1 MQKFRINPLVLA
13 MAAALPLSV
22 QAQETPATDDA
33 IEEIVVSGFRA
44 SVAKSLETKRDSAGV
59 VDAITASDIA
69 EFPDNNLAESLQ
81 RIPGVA
87 ITRSGGEGRN
97 ISVRG
102 LSPQYTRIRVNGMET
117 VSTTGGTDA
126 TGGNNRLRNFDFNT
140 FSSDLFTSLVV
151 HKTGSAEVDEGSLGA
166 TVDMRAARPF
176 DYEGFVLTANGQL
189 GYNDLSKKEDPS
201 GGILISNTFADGKLG
216 ALVSYSYAE
225 RTIQDE
231 GKSTVRWS
239 NLSTEKFGQV
249 KGLSAGALGA
259 NVVGIAPS
267 PNAFDEVNG
276 PCTKP
281 APTTAVPNPPCSYNS
296 RKFMPRIPRYDS
308 YNTDLSR
315 EGLSA
320 SFQFRPTDA
329 TEITLDALLS
339 KYEATRTEKFLQGS
353 MNGSQN
359 ASVNV
364 TDYAIEGNSLVYA
377 SMTGA
382 RLLAESR
389 QDELTTDF
397 SMYTLSAKHDFTDSF
412 RINGLIGTSESDFQN
427 PIQNTIIMQ
436 ANNQNLTWD
445 YRGSNED
452 AYLTFGDGAYDKA
465 NWAIN
470 SVRQRPQAM
479 VNTYDTAALNLE
491 FDLNDSLTLK
501 GGATLKQFE
510 AETWQKAYL
519 GGEGLGSTTS
529 TTAANNCSL
538 TGNTTVANTPSP
550 SCGVNLQSNPDFIT
564 SFDSGLGQ
572 GTPWLLPNRS
582 LIMDSYGLW
591 DKPMTINDSSTG
603 RGSTFNVTEDTLS
616 EYIQLDFK
624 TEVAG
629 LPLRGNI
636 GVRHF
641 TTDQESTGW
650 KRNNNVWSQEM
661 VDRSYSDT
669 LPSLNLVLE
678 PIENLQVRAA
688 YSEGIAR
695 PNMSQLTDDTN
706 VTVTGTQRQVTVNN
720 PYLKPSKAKSFDLG
734 LEWYFTEEAA
744 ISLGVFR
751 KEVDT
756 FVQTV
761 PGFSTYTALGLPV
774 AFAQA
779 ACGSNYAVDVCHEDM
794 VWATSEQ
801 KNAPGGTIN
810 GYEISYQQPFTF
822 LPGFLKNFGF
832 IGSYTHVDAEMDY
845 ATTTP
850 GVFQEA
856 PLLNLSPNSSSVT
869 IYFEQDAFKARVS
882 VAQRDGYLTLA
893 VNDANAN
900 YQNGTNGTTNVDAQI
915 SYQIN
920 EHFKVTLDALN
931 LTNEVDDQWVESTEP
946 RLSYYHETGTQYNL
960 GVNYKF

>member
-22 QAQETPATDDA
+22 QAQEPPATDDT

-126 TGGNNRLRNFDFNT
+126 TGGNNRARNFDFNT

-176 DYEGFVLTANGQL
+176 DYDGFVLTANGQL
-189 GYNDLSKKEDPS
+189 GYNDLSKQEDPS
-201 GGILISNTFADGKLG
+201 GGILISNTFADGKFG
-216 ALVSYSYAE
+216 ALLSYSYAE

-239 NLSTEKFGQV
+239 NLPTERFGNV
-249 KGLSAGALGA
+249 NGAPVTA
-259 NVVGIAPS
+259 TH
-267 PNAFDEVNG
+267 EVN
-276 PCTKP
+276 
-281 APTTAVPNPPCSYNS
+281 TA
-296 RKFMPRIPRYDS
+296 FHPRIPRYDS

-315 EGLSA
+315 EGVSA
-320 SFQFRPTDA
+320 SLQFRPTDV
-329 TEITLDALLS
+329 TEISLDVLLS

-359 ASVNV
+359 ANVNV
-364 TDYAIEGNSLVYA
+364 TDYAIEGSSLVYA

-389 QDELTTDF
+389 QDELATDF
-397 SMYTLSAKHDFTDSF
+397 SMYTLSAKHEFSDSF

-427 PIQNTIIMQ
+427 PVQNTIIMQ
-436 ANNQNLTWD
+436 ANNQNVTWD
-445 YRGSNED
+445 YRGNNED
-452 AYLTFGDGAYDKA
+452 AYLTFGNGAYDKA

-470 SVRQRPQAM
+470 SVRQRPQATL
-479 VNTYDTAALNLE
+479 NTYDTAALNLE

-501 GGATLKQFE
+501 GGATLKKFE
-510 AETWQKAYL
+510 ADTWQKAYL
-519 GGEGLGSTTS
+519 GGEGLGST
-529 TTAANNCSL
+529 ANCAQ
-538 TGNTTVANTPSP
+538 TGNTTPATTPSP
-550 SCGVNLQSNPDFIT
+550 SCGVNLQSDPDFIT

-572 GTPWLLPNRS
+572 GTPWLLPNRG
-582 LIMDSYGLW
+582 LIMDTYGLW
-591 DKPMTINDSSTG
+591 DKPTTINDSSTG
-603 RGSTFNVTEDTLS
+603 RAGTFNVTEDTLS

-650 KRNNNVWSQEM
+650 KKRNNVWTQEI
-661 VDRSYSDT
+661 VERSYSDT

-678 PIENLQVRAA
+678 PVDNLQVRAA

-695 PNMSQLTDDTN
+695 PNMAQLTDDTN
-706 VTVTGTQRQVTVNN
+706 VTYTGTQRQVTINN
-720 PYLKPSKAKSFDLG
+720 PYLNPSKAKSFDLG
-734 LEWYFTEEAA
+734 LEWYFTDEAA
-744 ISLGVFR
+744 ISIGAFR

-761 PGFSTYTALGLPV
+761 PGNSVYTDLGLPIE
-774 AFAQA
+774 FARD
-779 ACGSNYAVDVCHEDM
+779 ACGTALAIDCSESL

-845 ATTTP
+845 ATATP

-920 EHFKVTLDALN
+920 ENFKVTLDALN
-931 LTNEVDDQWVESTEP
+931 LTNEVDDQWVESREP